1 MLCRSPKKKMNQ
13 LKIFKAAFNAMVNF
27 DPKGGKSLEDTIS
40 DLLDDLEL
48 PNPITS
54 KPEVS
59 NKSAPTFDTLDFDE
73 IEKNLDNL

>member
-1 MLCRSPKKKMNQ
+1 MNQ
-13 LKIFKAAFNAMVNF
+13 FKIFKAAFNAMVNF
-27 DPKGGKSLEDTIS
+27 DPKGDKSLEDTIS

-54 KPEVS
+54 NSEVP

-73 IEKNLDNL
+73 ISKHFD